1 MQDNV
6 VIFPQPLPGERT
18 AHPGYHLPAPLT
30 PLVGRE
36 QDVAAVCALLSRPE
50 VRLVTLT
57 GTGDVGKT
65 RVALEVAAFLHETF
79 ANGALFVPLAALRDP
94 ELVLYTLAEFLGLRA
109 GRAAAP
115 LELLSLALHEKHM
128 LALLDNFEQLLEA
141 ASQLIDLLQA
151 CPRLTLLVTS
161 RAVLH
166 VQGEHEYP
174 VMPLTLPD
182 RQRLDDLQA
191 LSQCAAVTLFFQRV
205 QTRVSGFSLTS
216 TNARAVAEICLRLDG
231 LPLALELAAAR
242 SKLLPPQALLDRLS
256 QRLALLTSPA
266 LDVPARQQALRNT
279 LDWSYDL
286 LNVEEQRLFRRLS
299 VFVGGCQLQAA
310 EAVCIRLPG
319 DEDPGTHEAPF
330 AILAMVGSL
339 IDKSLV
345 QQTEVEGGEPRLTML
360 ETIREYGWECL
371 QQKGEAEAAQ
381 RAHALYF
388 LTFAEEAASHLR
400 GGQQGL
406 WRGRLQREQE
416 NLRAA
421 LGFLIQQR
429 EAELAIQLSGA
440 LWLFWYMQGFFRE
453 GRNVLERALG
463 LPHGGVRTEAR
474 ARALCGAGAC
484 AFREGNYTVA
494 AALLEESEAL
504 YQERNASL
512 GLAQALLFL
521 AMVRAYQRN
530 PAAAAHLLKQSMRL
544 CREGGDRWLQG
555 WVLDSA
561 ARIAWK
567 RGDAQAARAFLE
579 ESATMARQIKHN
591 WALSSSRQLLAAIAL
606 AQGEYGRAAALAQ
619 ETLTITRQVG
629 DKAHLFDALFTLGEV
644 ALRLGDE
651 KEAQERYQQ
660 SLALAQETG
669 DQANVSRVFARLGDI
684 ARQRGDDESAPAHYQ
699 DSLSLA
705 RVFDEQQAAGKALLG
720 LAHVSLARGRYWQA
734 AQLFAATEERLD
746 ATTEMDPVER
756 AEYARGVAETR
767 THLREQ
773 AYLKARDEGRS
784 LPLEQ
789 VQMLAEQVDASEPV
803 SPHTSH
809 AVSAGEAALRKTYPA
824 RLSTREVEVLRL
836 VAEGLTNEQ
845 IAEQLVISYRTV
857 TTHLNSI
864 YTKLAVKS
872 RAAATRF
879 AVEHHLV

>member
-1 MQDNV
+1 MQVGTRERDSENEGPAMQDNV

-65 RVALEVAAFLHETF
+65 RVALEVAAFLQETF

-266 LDVPARQQALRNT
+266 LHVPARQQPLRNT

-360 ETIREYGWECL
+360 ETIREYGWESL
-371 QQKGEAEAAQ
+371 LRTGGAGAAQ
-381 RAHALYF
+381 PSHALSF
-388 LTFAEEAASHLR
+388 LTFPEAA
-400 GGQQGL
+400 
-406 WRGRLQREQE
+406 
-416 NLRAA
+416 
-421 LGFLIQQR
+421 
-429 EAELAIQLSGA
+429 
-440 LWLFWYMQGFFRE
+440 
-453 GRNVLERALG
+453 
-463 LPHGGVRTEAR
+463 P
-474 ARALCGAGAC
+474 
-484 AFREGNYTVA
+484 
-494 AALLEESEAL
+494 
-504 YQERNASL
+504 
-512 GLAQALLFL
+512 
-521 AMVRAYQRN
+521 
-530 PAAAAHLLKQSMRL
+530 
-544 CREGGDRWLQG
+544 
-555 WVLDSA
+555 
-561 ARIAWK
+561 
-567 RGDAQAARAFLE
+567 
-579 ESATMARQIKHN
+579 
-591 WALSSSRQLLAAIAL
+591 
-606 AQGEYGRAAALAQ
+606 
-619 ETLTITRQVG
+619 
-629 DKAHLFDALFTLGEV
+629 
-644 ALRLGDE
+644 
-651 KEAQERYQQ
+651 
-660 SLALAQETG
+660 
-669 DQANVSRVFARLGDI
+669 
-684 ARQRGDDESAPAHYQ
+684 
-699 DSLSLA
+699 
-705 RVFDEQQAAGKALLG
+705 
-720 LAHVSLARGRYWQA
+720 
-734 AQLFAATEERLD
+734 
-746 ATTEMDPVER
+746 
-756 AEYARGVAETR
+756 
-767 THLREQ
+767 
-773 AYLKARDEGRS
+773 
-784 LPLEQ
+784 
-789 VQMLAEQVDASEPV
+789 
-803 SPHTSH
+803 SP
-809 AVSAGEAALRKTYPA
+809 P
-824 RLSTREVEVLRL
+824 
-836 VAEGLTNEQ
+836 
-845 IAEQLVISYRTV
+845 
-857 TTHLNSI
+857 
-864 YTKLAVKS
+864 
-872 RAAATRF
+872 
-879 AVEHHLV
+879 